1 METIMNKSVLDAR
14 SLEELEERWHSL
26 SDEERLG
33 YFNALPHPEAEELFL
48 DLPAAEQAE
57 IIRSMSTFDKRAW
70 IRLLEPDDAADLVQ
84 EFSKSEQD
92 ELLSLLDTATKQEV
106 IALMAYAEDVAGGLM
121 NPRYARLRPDM
132 TAGESLRYL
141 HRQSRAQAE
150 LISYAYVVDANHRLL
165 GTISFRDL
173 CSGKMHQVVTELME
187 TEPVTVSDQMDQ
199 EEISRLFAE
208 TNLIALPVVDKD
220 GYMKGIVTID
230 DIVDVVDEE
239 ATEDIQ
245 KMGGSEAL
253 GAPYLRV
260 KLLPMVQKRGG
271 WLVVLFLSEMLTA
284 TAMGYFEKEIAKAV
298 VLALFVPLIISSGG
312 NSGSQATTLVI
323 RAMALGEVDM
333 RDFWRIAGRE
343 LIIGVILGILLGT
356 VGFFRIFIWQTFGI
370 TNYGGHFILIATTIL
385 CSLVGVVSWG
395 TVTGALLPFLLKA
408 CGTDPATASTPFIAT
423 LVDVTGLIIYF
434 STASV
439 ILHGTLL

>member
-1 METIMNKSVLDAR
+1 MNNSVLDAK
-14 SLEELEERWHSL
+14 SLLELEERWHAL
-26 SDEERLG
+26 SDQERLT
-33 YFNALPHPEAEELFL
+33 YFNALPRLEAEELFL
-48 DLPAAEQAE
+48 DLTAAEQAE
-57 IIRSMSTFDKRAW
+57 IIRTMSTFDKRAW
-70 IRLLEPDDAADLVQ
+70 IRLLEPDDAADVVQ
-84 EFSKSEQD
+84 ETPKEGQE
-92 ELLSLLDTATKQEV
+92 ELLSLLDPATRQEV
-106 IALMAYAEDVAGGLM
+106 TALLVYAEDVAGGLM

-132 TAGESLRYL
+132 TAGEALRYL

-150 LISYAYVVDANHRLL
+150 LISYAYVLDADQHLL
-165 GTISFRDL
+165 GTVSFRDL
-173 CSGKMHQVVTELME
+173 CIGKMTQSVSELM
-187 TEPVTVSDQMDQ
+187 TTDMVTVSDHMDQ

-208 TNLIALPVVDKD
+208 TDLMAIPVVDNE
-220 GYMKGIVTID
+220 GHMKGIVTID

-245 KMGGSEAL
+245 KLGGSEAL

-260 KLLPMVQKRGG
+260 KLLPMVNKRGG

-312 NSGSQATTLVI
+312 NAGSQATTLVI

-343 LIIGVILGILLGT
+343 AIIGIILGFLLGT
-356 VGFFRIFIWQTFGI
+356 VGFFRIVLWQTTGL
-370 TNYGGHFILIATTIL
+370 TNYGVHYLLIAATIL
-385 CSLVGVVSWG
+385 CSLIGVVAWG
-395 TVTGALLPFLLKA
+395 TVTGAILPFVLRA
-408 CGTDPATASTPFIAT
+408 CHTDPATASTPFVAT